1 MHIEKELQ
9 MILNHLQ
16 PNKMNGNPL
25 KENPNK
31 IKQLDKPSD
40 GRKRKNV
47 RIGKQDRQTRNTF

>member
-25 KENPNK
+25 KENHNN
-31 IKQLDKPSD
+31 IKQLYKPPDSK
-40 GRKRKNV
+40 KRKNV
-47 RIGKQDRQTRNTF
+47 RIGKQDR

>member
-9 MILNHLQ
+9 MILDHLQ
-16 PNKMNGNPL
+16 PKKMNGNPL

-40 GRKRKNV
+40 SRKRKNSS
-47 RIGKQDRQTRNTF
+47 

>member
-25 KENPNK
+25 KENPNN
-31 IKQLDKPSD
+31 IKQLDKPPD
-40 GRKRKNV
+40 NRKRKNI
-47 RIGKQDRQTRNTF
+47 RIGKWDR